1 MIRSFLNFVVLVGFT
16 LTLPFFCGAAWLWGS
31 ADERLLMK
39 IAFCV
44 LAPFCADL
52 WYLILSHLV
61 FGRKSSYFVQF
72 FIFVLGY
79 AGVFLLLRSG
89 IIVF

>member
-1 MIRSFLNFVVLVGFT
+1 MIRSLINFVVLVGFT

-31 ADERLLMK
+31 TDERLLMK
-39 IAFCV
+39 IAFCI

-52 WYLILSHLV
+52 WCLILSHLV
-61 FGRKSSYFVQF
+61 FGRRSSYLVQF

-79 AGVFLLLRSG
+79 AGIVLLIKSG
-89 IIVF
+89 AVRF